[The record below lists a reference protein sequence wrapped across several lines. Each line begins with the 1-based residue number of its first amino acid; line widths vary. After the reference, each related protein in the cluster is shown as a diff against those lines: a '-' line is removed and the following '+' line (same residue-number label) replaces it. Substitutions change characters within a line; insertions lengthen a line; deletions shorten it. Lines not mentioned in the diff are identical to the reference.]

1 MIGYITFRLGDRQLA
16 CRLDEVREVVR
27 LDGLDVLPGMTPPIS
42 GLLELRGN
50 PLPVV
55 DLRVAGTGT
64 RDVSASASDTGAS
77 ARGDVLVMAS
87 GIDALGAIVD
97 QVIAIHDADELV
109 SSGERPSGLPGY
121 VIDVLRHAGV
131 STGRAGPVLLVDLQA
146 LLSVTV

>member
-1 MIGYITFRLGDRQLA
+1 MIGYITFRLGDRNLA

-55 DLRVAGTGT
+55 DLRAG
-64 RDVSASASDTGAS
+64 GAVG

-87 GIDALGAIVD
+87 GIDAIGAIVD
-97 QVIAIHDADELV
+97 QVIAVHDEDELV
-109 SSGERPSGLPGY
+109 SLGERPSGLPDY
-121 VIDVLRHAGV
+121 VVDVLRHDGI
-131 STGRAGPVLLVDLQA
+131 STGRGGPVLLVHLQA
-146 LLSVTV
+146 LLHVAV

>member
-1 MIGYITFRLGDRQLA
+1 MIGFVTFRLGDRQFA

-27 LDGLDVLPGMTPPIS
+27 LEGLDVLPGMTPPIT

-55 DLRVAGTGT
+55 DLRLG
-64 RDVSASASDTGAS
+64 DIDT
-77 ARGDVLVMAS
+77 RGDVLVMAS
-87 GIDALGAIVD
+87 GIDAVGAIVD
-97 QVIAIHDADELV
+97 QVNAVHDEDELV
-109 SSGERPSGLPGY
+109 SSGERPAGLPGY

-146 LLSVTV
+146 LLSVGV

>member
-1 MIGYITFRLGDRQLA
+1 MIGYITFRLGDRNLA

-55 DLRVAGTGT
+55 DLRGGTYPGVRNT
-64 RDVSASASDTGAS
+64 AVG

-87 GIDALGAIVD
+87 GIDAMGAIVD
-97 QVIAIHDADELV
+97 QVIAVHDEDELV
-109 SSGERPSGLPGY
+109 PSGERPSGLPDY
-121 VIDVLRHAGV
+121 VIDVLRHDGI
-131 STGRAGPVLLVDLQA
+131 STGRGGPVLLVSLQA
-146 LLSVTV
+146 LLSVAV

>member
-27 LDGLDVLPGMTPPIS
+27 LEGLDVLPGMTPPIT

-55 DLRVAGTGT
+55 DLRVGGTDQPT
-64 RDVSASASDTGAS
+64 
-77 ARGDVLVMAS
+77 RGDVLVMAS

-97 QVIAIHDADELV
+97 QVTAVHDEDELV
-109 SSGERPSGLPGY
+109 SLGERASGLPDY
-121 VIDVLRHAGV
+121 VIDVVRHVGV
-131 STGRAGPVLLVDLQA
+131 SAGRGGPVLLVNLQA
-146 LLSVTV
+146 LLSVAV

>member
-27 LDGLDVLPGMTPPIS
+27 LEGLDVLPGMTPPIS

-55 DLRVAGTGT
+55 DLRVGDNQT
-64 RDVSASASDTGAS
+64 
-77 ARGDVLVMAS
+77 RGDVLVMAS
-87 GIDALGAIVD
+87 GIDAIGAIVD
-97 QVIAIHDADELV
+97 QVNAVHDEDELV
-109 SSGERPSGLPGY
+109 SSGERPSGLPEY

-131 STGRAGPVLLVDLQA
+131 STGRGGPVLLVHLQA
-146 LLSVTV
+146 LMSVAV

>member
-27 LDGLDVLPGMTPPIS
+27 LAGLDVLPGMTPPIS

-55 DLRVAGTGT
+55 DLRVG
-64 RDVSASASDTGAS
+64 DTDT
-77 ARGDVLVMAS
+77 RGDVLVMAS

-97 QVIAIHDADELV
+97 QVTAVHDEDELV
-109 SSGERPSGLPGY
+109 SSGERPSGLPTY
-121 VIDVLRHAGV
+121 VIDVLRYA
-131 STGRAGPVLLVDLQA
+131 RASAAHTGPVLLVDLQA
-146 LLSVTV
+146 LLSVAV

>member
-1 MIGYITFRLGDRQLA
+1 MIGYITFRLGDRELA

-27 LDGLDVLPGMTPPIS
+27 LEGLDVLPGMTPPIS
-42 GLLELRGN
+42 GLLELRGD

-55 DLRVAGTGT
+55 DLRMG
-64 RDVSASASDTGAS
+64 DTAS

-97 QVIAIHDADELV
+97 QVIAIHDVDELV
-109 SSGERPSGLPGY
+109 SSGERASGLPGY

-131 STGRAGPVLLVDLQA
+131 STGRGGPVLLVDLMA
-146 LLSVTV
+146 LLSVAV

>member
-27 LDGLDVLPGMTPPIS
+27 LESLDVLPGMTPPIT

-50 PLPVV
+50 PVPVV
-55 DLRVAGTGT
+55 DLRAG
-64 RDVSASASDTGAS
+64 DTET
-77 ARGDVLVMAS
+77 RGDVLVMAS

-97 QVIAIHDADELV
+97 QVNAVHDEDELV
-109 SSGERPSGLPGY
+109 SLGERPSGLPGY

-131 STGRAGPVLLVDLQA
+131 SSGRGGPVLLVDLQA
-146 LLSVTV
+146 LLSVAV

>member
-1 MIGYITFRLGDRQLA
+1 MIGYITFRLGDRELA

-27 LDGLDVLPGMTPPIS
+27 LEGLDVLPGMTPPIS

-55 DLRVAGTGT
+55 DLRVG
-64 RDVSASASDTGAS
+64 DTQT
-77 ARGDVLVMAS
+77 RGDVLVMSS

-97 QVIAIHDADELV
+97 QVIAIHDEDELV
-109 SSGERPSGLPGY
+109 SAGERASGLPGY

-131 STGRAGPVLLVDLQA
+131 STGRGGPVLLVDLQA
-146 LLSVTV
+146 LLSVAV

>member
-1 MIGYITFRLGDRQLA
+1 MIGFVTFRLGDRQFA

-27 LDGLDVLPGMTPPIS
+27 LEGLDVLPGMTPPIS

-55 DLRVAGTGT
+55 DLRVGSPVGT
-64 RDVSASASDTGAS
+64 
-77 ARGDVLVMAS
+77 RGDVLVMAS
-87 GIDALGAIVD
+87 GIDAVGAIVD
-97 QVIAIHDADELV
+97 QVNAVHDEDELV
-109 SSGERPSGLPGY
+109 SSGERPSGLPDY

-146 LLSVTV
+146 LLSVAV

>member
-1 MIGYITFRLGDRQLA
+1 MIGYITFRLGDRNFA

-55 DLRVAGTGT
+55 DLRGDSYP
-64 RDVSASASDTGAS
+64 R

-87 GIDALGAIVD
+87 GIDAMGAIVD
-97 QVIAIHDADELV
+97 QVIAVHDEDELV
-109 SSGERPSGLPGY
+109 SLGERPSGLPGY
-121 VIDVLRHAGV
+121 VIDVLRHDGIITARG
-131 STGRAGPVLLVDLQA
+131 GPVLLVRLQA
-146 LLSVTV
+146 LLSVAV

>member
-1 MIGYITFRLGDRQLA
+1 MIGYITFRLGDRNLA

-55 DLRVAGTGT
+55 DLRVGN
-64 RDVSASASDTGAS
+64 SAVGPRGGAVGARGG

-87 GIDALGAIVD
+87 GIDAIGAIVD
-97 QVIAIHDADELV
+97 QVIAVHDEDELV
-109 SSGERPSGLPGY
+109 SSGERPSGLPDY
-121 VIDVLRHAGV
+121 VIDVLRHDGI
-131 STGRAGPVLLVDLQA
+131 STGRGGPVLLVHLQA
-146 LLSVTV
+146 LLSVAV